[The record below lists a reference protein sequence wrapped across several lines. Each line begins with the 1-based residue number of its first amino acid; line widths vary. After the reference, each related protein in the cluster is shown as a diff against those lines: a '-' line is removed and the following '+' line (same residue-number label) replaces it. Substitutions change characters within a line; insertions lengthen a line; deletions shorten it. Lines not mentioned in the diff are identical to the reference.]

1 MQYMPYTPYMLDDEN
16 VISET
21 LCDRDLSLFSNTLS
35 DFSNVYAIDQNSAY
49 ALNSANAV
57 NANSIN
63 SVNASN
69 ASNCFLDSNQEKV
82 TSSFTNRRKK
92 QLRDKINKLSQTEH
106 EEIFK
111 ILKQK
116 QIGFT
121 QNKNGVFFDISL
133 LDESAAIEVEQFV
146 DFCISNK
153 VELDEYDKQINEC
166 KMSNCFDRMKVSTPL
181 TNVIAAN
188 VVIDDWQGLITETR
202 TNEKISAFVS
212 LLENFSEK
220 LSIKRTNTKFIN
232 AKKRYSKKTISD
244 KKNEL
249 DLQNNLD
256 EEVYACDI
264 KIYTL

>member
-1 MQYMPYTPYMLDDEN
+1 MLTCECVGTCVSN
-16 VISET
+16 SE
-21 LCDRDLSLFSNTLS
+21 LLD
-35 DFSNVYAIDQNSAY
+35 AIVGEVETD
-49 ALNSANAV
+49 V
-57 NANSIN
+57 
-63 SVNASN
+63 V
-69 ASNCFLDSNQEKV
+69 
-82 TSSFTNRRKK
+82 SFTNRRKK

-133 LDESAAIEVEQFV
+133 LDEFAAIEVERFV

-153 VELDEYDKQINEC
+153 FELDEYDKQINEC
-166 KMSNCFDRMKVSTPL
+166 KMNNCFDRMKVSAPL
-181 TNVIAAN
+181 SKVIVSN
-188 VVIDDWQGLITETR
+188 MVVDDWQGLISETR

-212 LLENFSEK
+212 LLENRSEK
-220 LSIKRTNTKFIN
+220 LGIKRTNTKFIN

-249 DLQNNLD
+249 DLQNNLITEKYD
-256 EEVYACDI
+256 INENAC
-264 KIYTL
+264 